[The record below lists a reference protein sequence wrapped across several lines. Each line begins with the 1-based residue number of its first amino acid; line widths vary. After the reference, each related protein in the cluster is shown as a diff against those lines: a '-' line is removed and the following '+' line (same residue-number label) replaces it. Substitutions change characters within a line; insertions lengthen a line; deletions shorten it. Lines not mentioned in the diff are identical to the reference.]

1 MLRGGRNGDD
11 RYVEEGGFV
20 KASIRTRNQNWV

>member
-20 KASIRTRNQNWV
+20 KASIRTTRNQN